1 MKIPSR
7 EGKEGVSLQGW
18 VLPFGTTH
26 PDTPPMEG
34 NPIFML
40 NGAAQAAW
48 RTPMKI
54 PSREGKE
61 GVSLQGWVLPFGTTH
76 PDTPPNGGES
86 HFHAQWRR
94 RRRHGELL

>member
-1 MKIPSR
+1 MRSYENSGKVLQNVTNASQRPLVFMLRGAAPGGMGNSH
-7 EGKEGVSLQGW
+7 ENPLSGGKEGFSLQGW

-48 RTPMKI
+48 GTP
-54 PSREGKE
+54 
-61 GVSLQGWVLPFGTTH
+61 V
-76 PDTPPNGGES
+76 
-86 HFHAQWRR
+86 
-94 RRRHGELL
+94 